1 MPNYTIRE
9 LSRLTDNTASTLRYY
24 EDIGLLTDVKREGKN
39 RIYND
44 CHLARLNAIQ
54 CFKNTGMSI
63 AKMQEFF
70 RYDENIPCH
79 IDDIIALVTEHE
91 ADIEEQIAVL
101 QKELAHIQ
109 HKVRFYNE
117 IKNAITENRKWP
129 KWEEV

>member
-9 LSRLTDNTASTLRYY
+9 LSRLTGNTASTLRYY
-24 EDIGLLTDVKREGKN
+24 EQIGLLTDVKREGKN

-54 CFKNTGMSI
+54 CFKNTGMPI

-79 IDDIIALVTEHE
+79 IDDIIALVAEHE
-91 ADIEEQIAVL
+91 ADIKDRIAVL

-109 HKVRFYNE
+109 HKVRFYNG
-117 IKNAITENRKWP
+117 IKKSITENRDWP
-129 KWEEV
+129 NWDEV

>member
-91 ADIEEQIAVL
+91 ADIEKQIVVL

-109 HKVRFYNE
+109 HKVRFYNG
-117 IKNAITENRKWP
+117 IKNAITENREWP

>member
-109 HKVRFYNE
+109 HKVRFYNG
-117 IKNAITENRKWP
+117 IKSAITENRKWP